1 MKLHAKTLD
10 VIPFITEHIA
20 GLCRNI
26 RPRLFA
32 SAMYLSNEMQDE
44 GLQCKRYNYLY
55 AVTM

>member
-10 VIPFITEHIA
+10 VIPFITEAH
-20 GLCRNI
+20 CRALYI